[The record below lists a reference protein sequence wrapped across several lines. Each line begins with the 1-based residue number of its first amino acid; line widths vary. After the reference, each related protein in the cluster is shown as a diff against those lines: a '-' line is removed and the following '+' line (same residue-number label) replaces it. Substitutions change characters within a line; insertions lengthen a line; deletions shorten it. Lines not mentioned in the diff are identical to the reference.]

1 MNLLDKKHF
10 DFLKT
15 VTIFSQ
21 LSDAELKKVIPF
33 LSTREVEEKE
43 TVFARLE
50 KEQLLYIVRY
60 GNLRL
65 VMAGQEDRFFNKGDV
80 FGELAVINN
89 NFRTGSIKAEE
100 ASLLLV
106 LNGPDL
112 LNSEK
117 LPAEISIKIVI
128 ELAKMISGY
137 LTSAMNISSYKL
149 IEQGEGDFVEFK
161 STLRHNLFTN
171 KFDKEIEHAVL
182 KTIAAFLNSAGGTL
196 FIGVDDRK
204 NIIGL
209 DNDKFKDE
217 DHILLHLTK
226 LIQDRISMQHSR
238 FILASIES
246 SNGFQILRVDVKP
259 ATDPAYVIHNN
270 EEVFYVRSGPL
281 TSQLRVSE
289 VYDFIKSR
297 FYQ

>member
-1 MNLLDKKHF
+1 MKLLDKKHF
-10 DFLKT
+10 EFLKA
-15 VTIFSQ
+15 VSIFKNLTES
-21 LSDAELKKVIPF
+21 ELKNIIPF
-33 LSTREVEEKE
+33 LSSREVKEKE

-65 VMAGQEDRFFNKGDV
+65 VRAGQEDVFFKKGDV

-100 ASLLLV
+100 ASLLFV
-106 LNGPDL
+106 INGPDL
-112 LNSEK
+112 LNPEK
-117 LPAEISIKIVI
+117 IPAQISIKVII
-128 ELAKMISGY
+128 ELAKMISSY
-137 LTSAMNISSYKL
+137 LASAMNISSYKL

-161 STLRHNLFTN
+161 STLRYNLFSK

-196 FIGVDDRK
+196 FIGVDDNR
-204 NIIGL
+204 NILGL
-209 DNDKFKDE
+209 QNDKFKDE

-238 FILASIES
+238 FILANIEN
-246 SNGFQILRVDVKP
+246 SNGSQILRVDVKP
-259 ATDPAYVIHNN
+259 ASDPAYVIHNN

-281 TSQLRVSE
+281 TAQLRVSE
-289 VYDFIKSR
+289 IYDYIKSR